1 MPQVTQDWEA
11 NLGNC
16 LIAEQL
22 RCDAVEQ
29 AELAAQNQ
37 DSFNPDQSTVS
48 DEVMY
53 AVNNKTG

>member
-11 NLGNC
+11 NLGNR

-22 RCDAVEQ
+22 RYDVVEQ

-37 DSFNPDQSTVS
+37 NHVD
-48 DEVMY
+48 
-53 AVNNKTG
+53 